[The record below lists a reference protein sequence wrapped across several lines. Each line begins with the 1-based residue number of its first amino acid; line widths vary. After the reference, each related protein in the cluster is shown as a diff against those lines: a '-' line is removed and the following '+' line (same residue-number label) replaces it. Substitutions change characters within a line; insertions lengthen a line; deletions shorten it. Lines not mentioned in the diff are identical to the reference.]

1 MGQTQGGEKS
11 SSCRLTWISGS
22 GSDVFKPYSA
32 LALAQ
37 HALSP
42 ERPWPR
48 AWRSPEPKSSYDAI
62 IIGGGGHGLATAYY
76 LANNH
81 GLTNVAVLE
90 RAYIGSGNVGRNT
103 TLIRSNY
110 VIDGNTQFFE
120 HSMKLWEGLSHDLNF
135 NCMVSHRGQVVLAT
149 NPVQLD
155 TFARRGNIM
164 RLNGID
170 AELLDR
176 GQVMALLPYLD
187 YSKEARWPIWG
198 GILQK
203 RAGTVRHD
211 AVAWG
216 YARAAD
222 TLGVDIIENCEVTGF
237 VMDEGKAVGVE
248 TSRGKIL
255 GGKIGIAVAGHSSHV
270 AKMAGLRLPIESHI
284 LQAFVTEPVKP
295 MVHHVVSWGA
305 ELFYLS
311 QSDKGGMVFGGHI
324 DGFNTYT
331 QRGQF
336 PRIQTVAEC
345 AVSLLPFMSKLR
357 LLRHWGG
364 IMDMTPD
371 GSPFICRTDIKNLY
385 FNGGWCYQGF
395 KATPA
400 SGWTFAHTM
409 AHDEEHE
416 LNRCYSL
423 DRFEKGRE
431 LDDYG
436 IGNWTYKQ

>member
-1 MGQTQGGEKS
+1 
-11 SSCRLTWISGS
+11 
-22 GSDVFKPYSA
+22 V
-32 LALAQ
+32 
-37 HALSP
+37 
-42 ERPWPR
+42 
-48 AWRSPEPKSSYDAI
+48 
-62 IIGGGGHGLATAYY
+62 
-76 LANNH
+76 
-81 GLTNVAVLE
+81 
-90 RAYIGSGNVGRNT
+90 
-103 TLIRSNY
+103 
-110 VIDGNTQFFE
+110 
-120 HSMKLWEGLSHDLNF
+120 MK
-135 NCMVSHRGQVVLAT
+135 
-149 NPVQLD
+149 
-155 TFARRGNIM
+155 
-164 RLNGID
+164 
-170 AELLDR
+170 
-176 GQVMALLPYLD
+176 LLPYLD
-187 YSKEARWPIWG
+187 YSKEARWPICG
-198 GILQK
+198 GIIQE

-222 TLGVDIIENCEVTGF
+222 TLGVHIIENCEVTGF
-237 VMDEGKAVGVE
+237 VMDGDKAVGVE

-255 GGKIGIAVAGHSSHV
+255 AGKIGIAVAGHSSHV
-270 AKMAGLRLPIESHI
+270 AEMAGLRVPIETHV

-295 MVHHVVSWGA
+295 MVDHVISWGA

-364 IMDMTPD
+364 VMDMTPD
-371 GSPFICRTDIKNLY
+371 GSPFIGRTERPNLY

-400 SGWTFAHTM
+400 SGWTFAHTI

-416 LNRCYSL
+416 LNRAYSL

-431 LDDYG
+431 LDEFG

>member
-1 MGQTQGGEKS
+1 M
-11 SSCRLTWISGS
+11 
-22 GSDVFKPYSA
+22 FKPYSA

-76 LANNH
+76 LAKNH
-81 GLTNVAVLE
+81 GLRNVAVLE

-135 NCMVSHRGQVVLAT
+135 NCMVSHRGQVVLAV

-176 GQVMALLPYLD
+176 GQVMTLLPYLD

-198 GILQK
+198 GILQE

-222 TLGVDIIENCEVTGF
+222 TLGVDIIENCEVTAF
-237 VMDEGKAVGVE
+237 VMDEGKAIGVE

-270 AKMAGLRLPIESHI
+270 AEMAGLRLPIESHI

-423 DRFEKGRE
+423 DRFEKGKE

>member
-1 MGQTQGGEKS
+1 MAKG
-11 SSCRLTWISGS
+11 
-22 GSDVFKPYSA
+22 YSIFS
-32 LALAQ
+32 LAR
-37 HALSP
+37 HALRPS
-42 ERPWPR
+42 EPWPE
-48 AWRSPEPKSSYDAI
+48 AWAKPEPKSSYDVI

-76 LANNH
+76 LAKNH
-81 GLTNVAVLE
+81 GVKNIAVLE
-90 RAYIGSGNVGRNT
+90 KSYIGSGNVGRNT

-110 VIDGNTQFFE
+110 MIGGNTAFFE
-120 HSMKLWEGLSHDLNF
+120 KSMQLWEGLSHELNF
-135 NCMVSHRGQVVLAT
+135 NCMVSHRGQMVLAT
-149 NPVQLD
+149 SPAQLD
-155 TFARRGNIM
+155 AFARRGNTM

-176 GQVMALLPYLD
+176 NEVMKELPYLD
-187 YSKEARWPIWG
+187 YSKEARFPIWG
-198 GILQK
+198 AIHQP

-216 YARAAD
+216 YARAASQ
-222 TLGVDIIENCEVTGF
+222 LGVHIIENCEVSAILKDGDK
-237 VMDEGKAVGVE
+237 VVGVE

-255 GGKIGIAVAGHSSHV
+255 SGKAAIAVAGHTSHV
-270 AKMAGLRLPIESHI
+270 AAMAGLKLPVESHI

-295 MVHHVVSWGA
+295 IVNHVVSWGA

-336 PRIQTVAEC
+336 HRIQTVMEC
-345 AVSLLPFMSKLR
+345 ATTLLPFMSRMR

-364 IMDMTPD
+364 IQDMTPD
-371 GSPFICRTDIKNLY
+371 GSPFICKTPIEGLY
-385 FNGGWCYQGF
+385 LNGGWCYQGF

-400 SGWTFAHTM
+400 SGFTYAHTI
-409 AHDEEHE
+409 ANDQEHE
-416 LNRCYSL
+416 LNKCFSL
-423 DRFEKGRE
+423 DRFEKGKE
-431 LDDYG
+431 LDEYG

>member
-1 MGQTQGGEKS
+1 MAKGYS
-11 SSCRLTWISGS
+11 
-22 GSDVFKPYSA
+22 VFSLLK
-32 LALAQ
+32 
-37 HALSP
+37 HALKP
-42 ERPWPR
+42 DALWPQ
-48 AWRSPEPKSSYDAI
+48 AWEKPEPKSSYDVV

-76 LANNH
+76 LAKNH
-81 GLTNVAVLE
+81 GITNVAVLE
-90 RAYIGSGNVGRNT
+90 RSYIGSGNVGRNT

-120 HSMKLWEGLSHDLNF
+120 HSMKLWEGLSHDLNY
-135 NCMVSHRGQVVLAT
+135 NCMVSQRGQVVLAV
-149 NPVQLD
+149 NPVQMD
-155 TFARRGNIM
+155 VFARRGNIM

-176 GQVMALLPYLD
+176 GEVQKLLPYLD
-187 YSKEARWPIWG
+187 YSKDARFPIWG
-198 GILQK
+198 AIHQA

-216 YARAAD
+216 YARAASQ
-222 TLGVDIIENCEVTGF
+222 LGVHIIENCEVTGM
-237 VMDEGKAVGVE
+237 VMDGGRITGVE
-248 TSRGKIL
+248 TSRGRINA
-255 GGKIGIAVAGHSSHV
+255 GKVGIAVAGHTSEV
-270 AKMAGLRLPIESHI
+270 ARMAGLKLPVESHI
-284 LQAFVTEPVKP
+284 LQAFVTEAVKP

-331 QRGQF
+331 QRGQLF
-336 PRIQTVAEC
+336 KIQDVMQC
-345 AVSLLPFMSKLR
+345 AVSLMPFMSRLR

-364 IMDMTPD
+364 IQDMTPD
-371 GSPFICRTDIKNLY
+371 GSPFICRTPIRDLY
-385 FNGGWCYQGF
+385 LNGGWCYQGF

-400 SGWTFAHTM
+400 SGWTFAHTI

-431 LDDYG
+431 MDDYG